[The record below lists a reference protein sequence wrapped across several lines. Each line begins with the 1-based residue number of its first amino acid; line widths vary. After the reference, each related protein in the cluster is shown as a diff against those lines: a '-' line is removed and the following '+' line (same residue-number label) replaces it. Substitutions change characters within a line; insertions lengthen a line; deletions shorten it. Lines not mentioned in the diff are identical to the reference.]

1 MGKLRR
7 HATGASNKNKMAY
20 KAYTGFAT
28 VEPRPNTQIAPRK
41 VSPSIRKLPPPLLVS
56 ERNFK
61 GVKPKEDTFFSHVDQ
76 YQRARALKIFD
87 NEGMKAIGEIFEFI
101 GG

>member
-20 KAYTGFAT
+20 KGLLRSSLVPTHKSLL
-28 VEPRPNTQIAPRK
+28 EKSAP
-41 VSPSIRKLPPPLLVS
+41 PSGSFHPLYSSASAILKASSQKTTRSFLIV
-56 ERNFK
+56 
-61 GVKPKEDTFFSHVDQ
+61 GQ